1 MTRYKG
7 RTSPEAIE
15 RDFPHHV
22 EMIVPLGGFGKKLDV
37 MHEWH
42 SARGIEAMHG
52 RGRRDEKGRNYIR
65 WRFAGPTTT
74 NKAAILTLAF
84 ISLETCEG
92 CMNKD

>member
-1 MTRYKG
+1 LKIKDPNAPAATRL
-7 RTSPEAIE
+7 
-15 RDFPHHV
+15 PHQV
-22 EMIVPLGGFGKKLDV
+22 EVIVPLGGFGKKLDV

-42 SARGIEAMHG
+42 RARGIEAMHG

>member
-22 EMIVPLGGFGKKLDV
+22 EMIVPLGGFGKNLDV

-42 SARGIEAMHG
+42 RAKGIEAMHG

-65 WRFAGPTTT
+65 WCFAGPTVASAFENQFDGRRYF
-74 NKAAILTLAF
+74 NKA
-84 ISLETCEG
+84 
-92 CMNKD
+92 